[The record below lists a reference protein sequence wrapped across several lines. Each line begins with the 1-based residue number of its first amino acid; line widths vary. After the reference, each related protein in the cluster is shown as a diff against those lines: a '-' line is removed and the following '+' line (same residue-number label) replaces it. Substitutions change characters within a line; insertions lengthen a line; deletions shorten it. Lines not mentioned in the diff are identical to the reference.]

1 MTGRSEVID
10 PAPPTIDRGGGG
22 GGGWAWLVTT
32 SGRIE
37 AELVRGLLEA
47 TGVVPVWLDTRDP
60 SPSAWLFPFGDP
72 NAPVK
77 VFVPTSM
84 LETARLAMLEAG
96 FATRAG
102 PGEPERE
109 NIARRAPWALI
120 AIASVL
126 LAIFLWATMHASVV

>member
-10 PAPPTIDRGGGG
+10 PAPPTIDHGGGG

-32 SGRIE
+32 NGRIE

-77 VFVPTSM
+77 VYVPASM
-84 LETARLAMLEAG
+84 LQAARLAMLEAG
-96 FATRAG
+96 FA
-102 PGEPERE
+102 PSEHSEPERE
-109 NIARRAPWALI
+109 KVAPHTPWGLI
-120 AIASVL
+120 LVACVM
-126 LAIFLWATMHASVV
+126 LAIFIWATLHSSVV